1 MPNDLLGPNP
11 RSSSVVVKISAAR
24 VPGRPR
30 PGPAFGRKTPA
41 QPHAPAGCL
50 VLTLSRL
57 KKFVV
62 AIMRMS
68 AASPR
73 SS

>member
-11 RSSSVVVKISAAR
+11 RSSSVVVKIFATRA
-24 VPGRPR
+24 

-50 VLTLSRL
+50 MLTLSRL
-57 KKFVV
+57 NKFVV